1 MKGQLIELQ
10 PKAGLCPGHK
20 ELDSQEDVKYL
31 SSWGMTLSLGG
42 GWFVGW
48 GGMGVGVRV

>member
-31 SSWGMTLSLGG
+31 SSWGRLSSR
-42 GWFVGW
+42 GW
-48 GGMGVGVRV
+48 GGMWGGEVRV